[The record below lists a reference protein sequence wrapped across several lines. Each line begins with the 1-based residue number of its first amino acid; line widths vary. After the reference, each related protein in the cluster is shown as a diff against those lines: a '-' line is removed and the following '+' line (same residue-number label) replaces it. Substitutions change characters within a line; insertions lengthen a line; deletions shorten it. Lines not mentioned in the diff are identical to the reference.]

1 MLVLMNFLIRLGI
14 IQNNLPDESIY
25 NNILESNP
33 CPYKKS
39 FIVNF
44 FHKMGIIN
52 FETVSQP
59 VSKDARVSLPV
70 LPPSPIISNNTNNAH
85 ITVPTLSLSLVSEKD
100 KSPSNRLK
108 LVKVKRLIRELI
120 DSNSVLVKKSLS
132 LDNKVVKLGEINKL
146 LQDVIDTT

>member
-1 MLVLMNFLIRLGI
+1 
-14 IQNNLPDESIY
+14 
-25 NNILESNP
+25 
-33 CPYKKS
+33 
-39 FIVNF
+39 
-44 FHKMGIIN
+44 MGIIN

-59 VSKDARVSLPV
+59 VSKDTHASLPV

-132 LDNKVVKLGEINKL
+132 IENKVVKLGEINKL